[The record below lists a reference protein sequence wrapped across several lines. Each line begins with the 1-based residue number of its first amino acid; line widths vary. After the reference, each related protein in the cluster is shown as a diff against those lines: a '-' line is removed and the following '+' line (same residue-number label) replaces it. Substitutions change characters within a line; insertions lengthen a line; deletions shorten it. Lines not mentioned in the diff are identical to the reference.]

1 MLCIEIQSPATAS
14 PPPRPSTSSCHQAM
28 RMSCSSCASS
38 LWPQLTT
45 MCWTTASLDSRRQ
58 TRSGDRAEWGGGRYC
73 NVQGRCSCALTLWP
87 RVAVPSHWL
96 AAMCWPVPHVIAF
109 LPSGAPGGGGGEG
122 TVNGGGASA
131 VVEMGQR
138 GKNGWGGERGDRSC
152 HNRYFCLADK

>member
-58 TRSGDRAEWGGGRYC
+58 TRSGDRAEWGGGQILQCARALQLRLNFVATCGCAQPLAGC
-73 NVQGRCSCALTLWP
+73 NVLACATCNCLPPQWGP
-87 RVAVPSHWL
+87 R
-96 AAMCWPVPHVIAF
+96 
-109 LPSGAPGGGGGEG
+109 GGGRRGNSQRGRSLRGCGDGTEG
-122 TVNGGGASA
+122 DEWMGGGK
-131 VVEMGQR
+131 GR
-138 GKNGWGGERGDRSC
+138 
-152 HNRYFCLADK
+152 